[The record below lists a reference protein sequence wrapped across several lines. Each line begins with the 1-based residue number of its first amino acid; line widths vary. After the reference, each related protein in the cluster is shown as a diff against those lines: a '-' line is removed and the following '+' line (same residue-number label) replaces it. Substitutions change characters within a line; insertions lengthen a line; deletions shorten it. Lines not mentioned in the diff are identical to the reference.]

1 MNLENTM
8 SKPYCRYCK
17 RDIRLYYFG
26 NAEYPYQK
34 NYGPIWKCVPCDAY
48 VGCHKGT
55 ERPLGLVAD
64 AATRAAK
71 IKAHAAFDPLWMR
84 KMRKEGISKSVA
96 RGAGYRW
103 LADQLGIPK
112 EKCHIGMF
120 SVDTCLRVIE
130 ICENVGRR

>member
-1 MNLENTM
+1 
-8 SKPYCRYCK
+8 
-17 RDIRLYYFG
+17 
-26 NAEYPYQK
+26 
-34 NYGPIWKCVPCDAY
+34 
-48 VGCHKGT
+48 
-55 ERPLGLVAD
+55 
-64 AATRAAK
+64 
-71 IKAHAAFDPLWMR
+71 MR

>member
-1 MNLENTM
+1 M

-17 RDIRLYYFG
+17 NDIHLYYIG
-26 NAEYPYQK
+26 DAEYPYQK
-34 NYGPIWKCVPCDAY
+34 DYGPVWKCVPCDAY
-48 VGCHKGT
+48 VGCHNGT

-84 KMRKEGISKSVA
+84 KMLKEGISKSVA